1 MRINKSKTSGCITVL
16 FSHYGHENAM
26 KIIQKHLHDPKIDI
40 FFMQN
45 MLFKSVVKYDYKYV
59 VIHPDSA
66 NTAQYQTRK
75 RATLYCGIFTRC
87 EIFTQSRCEIFTHFQ
102 VEE

>member
-1 MRINKSKTSGCITVL
+1 
-16 FSHYGHENAM
+16 M
-26 KIIQKHLHDPKIDI
+26 KIIQKHLKDPKIDI

-75 RATLYCGIFTRC
+75 TLYCGIFTRC
-87 EIFTQSRCEIFTHFQ
+87 EIFTHFQ